1 MLPAYGVPK
10 AVAAALQALPAVLP
24 AVALPALRKGDRR
37 TKNSPLVSLEAGR
50 GENQTQ
56 TTKIIL
62 LFYFNRFSL
71 IEIQNLGTEQIVILG
86 LQFV

>member
-10 AVAAALQALPAVLP
+10 AVAAALQALLAVLP

-56 TTKIIL
+56 QLKL
-62 LFYFNRFSL
+62 YFFFYSIGSPL
-71 IEIQNLGTEQIVILG
+71 
-86 LQFV
+86 